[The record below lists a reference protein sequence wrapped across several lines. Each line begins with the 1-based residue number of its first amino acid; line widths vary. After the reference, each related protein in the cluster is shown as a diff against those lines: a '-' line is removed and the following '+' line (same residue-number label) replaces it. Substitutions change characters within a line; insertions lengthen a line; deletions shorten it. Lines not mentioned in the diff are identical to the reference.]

1 MRDLYSILGVGK
13 TASPEELKKA
23 YRKLAKAHHPDL
35 HPNEPG
41 ASDKFK
47 EISAAYE
54 TLSDE
59 KKRAHYDRF
68 GDLDFEARA
77 AAGAG
82 EAAGPGRGPRVNADF
97 RGGPWTGGAENF
109 GGGNIEDLLGSFFG
123 GGGRPGAPAPD
134 RGPQRGEDLTA
145 AVTVPFKVVLEGTTL
160 DLRVRRLAPCPRC
173 HGRGEIPLTAPQTC
187 AVCKGTGQTGAKRGP
202 LAFARPCPAC
212 HGAGRITGTPCGNCD
227 GGRIEETASIKAKI
241 PTGVDTGTRLRLAGQ
256 GHAGVQ
262 GGERGDLY
270 LLVNVEA
277 HPLWGRAGDALTL
290 ELPVSFPEAALGA
303 KVEIPTPQGNKT
315 IRIPPG
321 TQSGQ
326 QLRVRESGIPLARG
340 GIGDLLVSIRVEVPN
355 ILDEKTKELLRNLE
369 KQLDRDPRAELFK
382 KS

>member
-1 MRDLYSILGVGK
+1 MRDLYSILGVAK
-13 TASPEELKKA
+13 SATPEELKKA

-35 HPNEPG
+35 HPNEPE
-41 ASDKFK
+41 AADKFK
-47 EISAAYE
+47 EISSAYE

-68 GDLDFEARA
+68 GDLDFDQRT
-77 AAGAG
+77 AGAG
-82 EAAGPGRGPRVNADF
+82 AAPGPGRGPRVNVDF
-97 RGGPWTGGAENF
+97 RGGPWTGGVENL

-123 GGGRPGAPAPD
+123 GAGGRGGGPADP
-134 RGPQRGEDLTA
+134 GPQRGEDLTA

-160 DLRVRRLAPCPRC
+160 DLRLHRLAPCPRC
-173 HGRGEIPLTAPQTC
+173 HGRGEIPLSAPQTC
-187 AVCKGTGQTGAKRGP
+187 STCKGTGQTGAKRGP

-227 GGRIEETASIKAKI
+227 GGRIEETATIKAKI
-241 PTGVDTGTRLRLAGQ
+241 PAGVDTGTRLRLAGQ
-256 GHAGVQ
+256 GHAGMKN
-262 GGERGDLY
+262 GERGDLY
-270 LLVNVEA
+270 LLVNVEP

-303 KVEIPTPQGNKT
+303 KVEIPTPHGHKT

-340 GIGDLLVSIRVEVPN
+340 GIGDLLVSVKVEVPG
-355 ILDEKTKELLRNLE
+355 ILDEKTKDLLRDLE
-369 KQLDRDPRAELFK
+369 KQLDRDPRAELFRK
-382 KS
+382 L